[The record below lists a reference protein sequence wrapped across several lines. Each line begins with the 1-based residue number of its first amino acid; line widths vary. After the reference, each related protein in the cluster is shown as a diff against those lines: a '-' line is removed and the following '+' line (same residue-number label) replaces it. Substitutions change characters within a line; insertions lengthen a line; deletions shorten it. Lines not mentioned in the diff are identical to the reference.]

1 MSKLRSIGFTFLA
14 LAAMTANAFAAET
27 LTLPAGKKS
36 GIGFFAFYDPST
48 CAFGAK
54 PGMKIKQPAHGKIS
68 IAWVVG
74 KISSNDI
81 CNGKRAKGYQ
91 VWFTPNAGF
100 RGSDSAGLNITYA
113 SLVDG
118 SVDTSRYLPFNIE
131 VK

>member
-1 MSKLRSIGFTFLA
+1 MVKFRKIGLAFLC
-14 LAAMTANAFAAET
+14 LSGMAASAESAET

-54 PGMKIKQPAHGKIS
+54 PGMKIKQPVHGKIT
-68 IAWVVG
+68 IAWVAG

-91 VWFTPNAGF
+91 IWFTPNAGF
-100 RGSDSAGLNITYA
+100 RGTDSAALNVTYA

-118 SVDTSRYLPFNIE
+118 SVDTSRYLPINII